1 MPLETE
7 LKLGLLPADR
17 QRLLAHPLL
26 RARPPERLQLRNT
39 YFDTPALALQRQR
52 IAVRERRV
60 GEQTLLTV
68 KTAGKS
74 VGGLSQRQEWE
85 GPTQP
90 GAFDFAALVDDA
102 ALARTLGALATQLVP
117 VFHTDFVR
125 LRWVIVQGSAQG
137 SASIELALDEG
148 TVSTDADAP
157 HGRQQQ
163 ALLELE
169 LELLSGPVEA
179 LFELARALASAPP
192 GDASPGIHLQPS
204 QRSKAERGFDLFLGR
219 SSPDEPTRG
228 TTSV

>member
-7 LKLGLLPADR
+7 LKLSLQPADR
-17 QRLLAHPLL
+17 HRLLAHPLL
-26 RARPPERLQLRNT
+26 HARPPERLHLHNT
-39 YFDTPALALQRQR
+39 YFDTPTLALMGQR

-60 GEQTLLTV
+60 GDQTLLTV
-68 KTAGKS
+68 KTAGRS
-74 VGGLSQRQEWE
+74 VGGLSQRLEWE
-85 GPTQP
+85 SPTRP

-102 ALARTLGALATQLVP
+102 ALAHTLGALAAQLAP

-125 LRWVIVQGSAQG
+125 LRWVIAHPGAHG
-137 SASIELALDEG
+137 DASIELALDEG
-148 TVSTDADAP
+148 TVSTDANAP

-179 LFELARALASAPP
+179 LFELASALAAAPP
-192 GDASPGIHLQPS
+192 GDVSPGIHLQPS

-219 SSPDEPTRG
+219 GVTSEPTRG
-228 TTSV
+228 T